1 MLGDIIILMF
11 IVLGVILV
19 LWVKCPYS
27 GRYKLRYLG
36 VKGHESA
43 TYFQIDTHTQIYTY
57 VYMYVHKEGD
67 KQN

>member
-1 MLGDIIILMF
+1 MLDDIIIFMF

-36 VKGHESA
+36 VKGHEICNLLS
-43 TYFQIDTHTQIYTY
+43 
-57 VYMYVHKEGD
+57 
-67 KQN
+67 N